1 MLTKKK
7 EEFTAIVASYILH
20 YEFISTIDYRCEG
33 RRIVGESR
41 GNIGA
46 IR

>member
-1 MLTKKK
+1 MLTRKN
-7 EEFTAIVASYILH
+7 EEFTAIVVSYILH
-20 YEFISTIDYRCEG
+20 YEYISTIDYRCED
-33 RRIVGESR
+33 RTKVGESR